1 MALPPTV
8 PTSFVPK
15 QPVQTTRRA
24 ARAGA
29 NVFMLIAMIIMV
41 LAIIGAGV
49 TFGYEKVLESMRDK
63 KAQELAAAE
72 ASISRAA
79 IDEFLRLHNR
89 LNSTESLLNQ
99 HVALSQYLDV
109 LEALTLTTV
118 SFNALDLQ
126 VEGDRGATLTMDGT
140 ARSFNALAA
149 QSAAFA
155 AEKRIKRA
163 IFSDIKV
170 GAAGGITFSL
180 TAELDPS
187 LVIWTGT
194 PMAAPLTE
202 TATTTAP
209 QL

>member
-1 MALPPTV
+1 MV
-8 PTSFVPK
+8 ISM
-15 QPVQTTRRA
+15 
-24 ARAGA
+24 
-29 NVFMLIAMIIMV
+29 MLMV
-41 LAIIGAGV
+41 LSVVGAGV
-49 TFGYEKVLESMRDK
+49 TFGYQAFLESARDK

-89 LNSTESLLNQ
+89 LNATEALLDQ

-109 LEALTLTTV
+109 LESLTLKTV
-118 SFNALDLQ
+118 SFDSLGLQ
-126 VEGDRGATLTMDGT
+126 VTADRGATLEMDGT

-163 IFSDIKV
+163 IFSDIKI
-170 GAAGGITFSL
+170 GQTNLISFSL

-187 LVIWTGT
+187 LVTWTGVPT
-194 PMAAPLTE
+194 PVE
-202 TATTTAP
+202 TATTTT